1 MSYTYTNR
9 KGSTYYLCQT
19 NTKTGKKRYIFT
31 REPLIATPV
40 DEIPAGYQVEESVNG
55 IVSLVK
61 TRPQLI
67 LPEELVSVEAALK
80 KHPQGHQYRA
90 AIKRNQ
96 IIIYESQGTDLVG
109 ILAQMGWTTPA
120 GLEQKFMERHAQ
132 FSPIMRFSLNSTK
145 DRTFN
150 PQRWCFRGSVDDWIT
165 IGSPDKIDL
174 LAEKLIPTLGTDDFY
189 ELY

>member
-9 KGSTYYLCQT
+9 KRSTYYLCQA
-19 NTKTGKKRYIFT
+19 NTKTGKTRYFFI
-31 REPLIATPV
+31 REPSIAIPV

-55 IVSLVK
+55 IVSLVR

-67 LPEELVSVEAALK
+67 LPEELVNVEAVLK
-80 KHPQGHQYRA
+80 KHPRGHQYRA

-96 IIIYESQGTDLVG
+96 IIIYESQGAELAG
-109 ILAQMGWTTPA
+109 ILAQMGWTTPT
-120 GLEQKFMERHAQ
+120 GLEQEFMEYHAQ
-132 FSPIMRFSLNSTK
+132 FSPIMRFSLSGIE
-145 DRTFN
+145 DRTFI
-150 PQRWCFRGSVDDWIT
+150 PQRWCFRGSVDDWID

-174 LAEKLIPTLGTDDFY
+174 LAEELIPALGTDDFY